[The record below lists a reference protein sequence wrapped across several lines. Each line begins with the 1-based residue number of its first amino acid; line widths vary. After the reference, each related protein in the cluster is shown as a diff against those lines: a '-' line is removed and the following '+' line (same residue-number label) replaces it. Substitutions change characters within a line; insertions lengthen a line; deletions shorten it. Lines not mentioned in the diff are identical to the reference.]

1 MNPTDYD
8 DYRLMELAISLYYE
22 GYSREMLIK
31 KLMEK
36 VNDPRKAVR
45 FYNAVEKCVRVNR
58 DLENKRKAELNRET
72 LKKSIDEQKAWEKK
86 KLSERNRDDD
96 YDYCPYYARIIS
108 EVVMDIKCFTNAG
121 FHTSSLSIFLVSFWR
136 CNKWLKK

>member
-1 MNPTDYD
+1 MNPADYD

-58 DLENKRKAELNRET
+58 DLENKRKAELNHET

-96 YDYCPYYARIIS
+96 YDYCPPLY
-108 EVVMDIKCFTNAG
+108 
-121 FHTSSLSIFLVSFWR
+121 
-136 CNKWLKK
+136 

>member
-36 VNDPRKAVR
+36 VNNPRKAVR
-45 FYNAVEKCVRVNR
+45 LYNAVEKCVRVNR

-96 YDYCPYYARIIS
+96 YDYCPPLY
-108 EVVMDIKCFTNAG
+108 
-121 FHTSSLSIFLVSFWR
+121 
-136 CNKWLKK
+136 

>member
-45 FYNAVEKCVRVNR
+45 FYNAVEK
-58 DLENKRKAELNRET
+58 
-72 LKKSIDEQKAWEKK
+72 
-86 KLSERNRDDD
+86 LSL
-96 YDYCPYYARIIS
+96 IHI
-108 EVVMDIKCFTNAG
+108 
-121 FHTSSLSIFLVSFWR
+121 
-136 CNKWLKK
+136 